1 MSNEIDIWK
10 KYKTINVIGIGNYG
24 KVYKIQNIENGYY
37 YAIKEINKTQNILL
51 LLKN

>member
-1 MSNEIDIWK
+1 MSNTIDIWK
-10 KYKTINVIGIGNYG
+10 KYKKINVIGIGNYG
-24 KVYKIQNIENGYY
+24 KVYKVQNIENGYY